1 MSAKDNLRFEVAPR
15 AGAWIETLNVLCA
28 ISVIVRSHP
37 VRVRGLKLFHIQLLP
52 RKLMSHPVRVRGLKL
67 EPVEEPEIPHPSHP
81 VRVRGL
87 KLVIGGGVAIIWGS
101 HPVRVRGLKRY
112 HFLD

>member
-1 MSAKDNLRFEVAPR
+1 MKLIIWRADRPAKL
-15 AGAWIETLNVLCA
+15 
-28 ISVIVRSHP
+28 
-37 VRVRGLKLFHIQLLP
+37 
-52 RKLMSHPVRVRGLKL
+52 SHPVRVRGLKL